1 MSTSQIAKT
10 FYVDGVATAMTSV
23 KLSDP
28 TGTYGVKRDDT
39 GAAVV
44 ADDTAMTDL
53 GGGSY
58 SYSWADP
65 AADLTYTYYF
75 EFIYDGK
82 THWIEGSLAGGT
94 TANIPVTT
102 AEQKLWM
109 RVDHATDDVPIA
121 ALVVAATQYA
131 EQFTRRRLI
140 DQTEIQYFTDF
151 ADPMK
156 LWWSPLDS
164 VTTIYYT
171 STAGV
176 NTLLA
181 GAVYDDDTAEEP
193 PLVRLAYGQA
203 WPSHRGDANGI
214 TVTYVAGYGVAA
226 DVPEGI
232 KTAIKMLAAHW
243 YEHREGVIDAF
254 GGGLI
259 EVPMAV
265 DALLWPYRVLEV
277 G

>member
-1 MSTSQIAKT
+1 MSTSLISKLFSIA
-10 FYVDGVATAMTSV
+10 GVPTNMTSV
-23 KLSDP
+23 TLSDP

-39 GAAVV
+39 GAVVV
-44 ADDTAMTDL
+44 ADGTAMVA
-53 GGGSY
+53 GAAGVYAY
-58 SYSWADP
+58 SFADP
-65 AADLTYTYYF
+65 AADLTYTYYL
-75 EFIYDGK
+75 EIVYDGK
-82 THWIEGSLAGGT
+82 THWIVGSFSGGT
-94 TANIPVTT
+94 STYVPVTT

-121 ALVVAATQYA
+121 SLVVAATQYA
-131 EQFTRRRLI
+131 EQFTRRRFV

-164 VTTIYYT
+164 MTTVYYT
-171 STAGV
+171 AIDGT

-181 GAVYDDDTAEEP
+181 GATYDGDTAEEP
-193 PLVRLAYGQA
+193 PLLRLAYGQS

-226 DVPEGI
+226 DVPDGI

-243 YEHREGVIDAF
+243 YEHREAATELRAVT
-254 GGGLI
+254 

-265 DALLWPYRVLEV
+265 DMMLWPYRVLEMA
-277 G
+277 